1 MYFTIPYTH
10 KNDQTVHSVSQSDQ
24 LSLLCLHRINT
35 VKAGAQYFTIFDN
48 KMWQLIFLCVT
59 EGSDEILGRV
69 KRDHARSVRE
79 QIYHMLLEWKKM
91 NASEAT
97 LNVIIKELEDLN
109 ENLLASVYRRK
120 LSHIVYP

>member
-1 MYFTIPYTH
+1 MSHIIPR
-10 KNDQTVHSVSQSDQ
+10 S
-24 LSLLCLHRINT
+24 LSHD
-35 VKAGAQYFTIFDN
+35 VAPAK
-48 KMWQLIFLCVT
+48 FLFCFT

-79 QIYHMLLEWKKM
+79 QIYHVLLEWKKM
-91 NASEAT
+91 KASEAT
-97 LNVIIKELEDLN
+97 LNLIIKELEDLN